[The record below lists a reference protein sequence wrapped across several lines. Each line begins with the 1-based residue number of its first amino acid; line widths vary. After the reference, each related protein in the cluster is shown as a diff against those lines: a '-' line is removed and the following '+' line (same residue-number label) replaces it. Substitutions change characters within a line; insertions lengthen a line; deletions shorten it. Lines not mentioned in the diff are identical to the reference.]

1 MNQSLSEQEL
11 LRRASL
17 ESLRGLGIEP
27 YPSASF
33 PRTHRTAQVL
43 NEFKDEEA
51 GSWKEVSLAG
61 RLMSR
66 RIMGKASFAELQDAS
81 GRLQLYISRDEIC
94 PGDNKDT
101 YNEVFKK
108 HCDIGDWVGVKGYVF
123 RTQVGEIT
131 LHVVDFVFLSKALR
145 PLPVVKRDEEGRVYD
160 GFTDPEQRY
169 RMRYVD
175 LVVNPDVRNIF
186 VLRSRMIE
194 TMRQFFNRQ
203 GYLEVETPVLQPLYG
218 GALAR
223 PFKTH
228 HNTLDMPLYLR
239 IANELYLKRLI
250 VGGLEGVYEF
260 ARDFRNEGMSR
271 FHNPEFTMLEL
282 YVAFEDYRWM
292 MSQTEKLLEE
302 LAITLHGTT
311 VLPVGEHSI
320 DFKAPFRR
328 VTLYDAISEKAGV
341 RVDEM
346 DEAALRDLANQFKL
360 ETDPSMGRAKLL
372 DTLFGELVEPTLIQP
387 TFVMDYPVEMSPL
400 AKSHRD
406 RPGLVERFELICNSK
421 EIANAFS
428 ELNDPLDQRARFE
441 AQLEMGKR
449 GDPEAMVL
457 DEDFLRAL
465 EFGMPPT
472 AGIGIGIDRLAMI
485 MTNAASIQEVL
496 LFPQMRP
503 EKTEG

>member
-175 LVVNPDVRNIF
+175 LVSEIF
-186 VLRSRMIE
+186 LC
-194 TMRQFFNRQ
+194 
-203 GYLEVETPVLQPLYG
+203 YG
-218 GALAR
+218 LA
-223 PFKTH
+223 
-228 HNTLDMPLYLR
+228 
-239 IANELYLKRLI
+239 
-250 VGGLEGVYEF
+250 
-260 ARDFRNEGMSR
+260 
-271 FHNPEFTMLEL
+271 
-282 YVAFEDYRWM
+282 
-292 MSQTEKLLEE
+292 
-302 LAITLHGTT
+302 
-311 VLPVGEHSI
+311 
-320 DFKAPFRR
+320 
-328 VTLYDAISEKAGV
+328 
-341 RVDEM
+341 
-346 DEAALRDLANQFKL
+346 
-360 ETDPSMGRAKLL
+360 
-372 DTLFGELVEPTLIQP
+372 
-387 TFVMDYPVEMSPL
+387 
-400 AKSHRD
+400 
-406 RPGLVERFELICNSK
+406 
-421 EIANAFS
+421 
-428 ELNDPLDQRARFE
+428 
-441 AQLEMGKR
+441 
-449 GDPEAMVL
+449 
-457 DEDFLRAL
+457 
-465 EFGMPPT
+465 
-472 AGIGIGIDRLAMI
+472 
-485 MTNAASIQEVL
+485 
-496 LFPQMRP
+496 
-503 EKTEG
+503 